1 MQLKSDAQRWGSLAK
16 FFHWT
21 IVLLIILQGTVGL
34 IMVELPKKPNIIPV
48 YTFHKSV
55 GLTILALAVLRLVW
69 RLFDRR
75 PQDPP
80 RMPRWQVLGAR
91 AGHALLYLLLFLVP
105 LSGWRFDSVSELRPL
120 YWFGLIHIP
129 SLGGPDPSIPG
140 LKQIARDR
148 HEWLFWILV
157 AVAAGHAAMAL
168 VHQFINRDG
177 TLARMWP
184 ARRGLA
190 SAASVAIS
198 SASSANPENVDGA
211 AIENLVQSPPAAG
224 AGAGASASGRDERGG
239 A

>member
-1 MQLKSDAQRWGSLAK
+1 MQLKGDPQRWGSLAK

-21 IVLLIILQGTVGL
+21 IVLLIIVQGTVGL

-55 GLTILALAVLRLVW
+55 GLTILALAVLRLSW

-75 PQDPP
+75 PTEPAGITRVQA
-80 RMPRWQVLGAR
+80 VAAR

-105 LSGWRFDSVSELRPL
+105 LSGWWFDSVSSLRPL
-120 YWFGLIHIP
+120 YWFGLVHVP
-129 SLGGPDPSIPG
+129 PLGGPDPSIPG
-140 LKQIARDR
+140 LKEMARDR

-177 TLARMWP
+177 TLARMLP
-184 ARRGLA
+184 QRRGLA
-190 SAASVAIS
+190 SAATVAIS
-198 SASSANPENVDGA
+198 TAGSAISENVDA
-211 AIENLVQSPPAAG
+211 AHVEEVVPSPPATG
-224 AGAGASASGRDERGG
+224 AGTPGAGRNERER